1 MRIAVQYLGLKLM
14 VTGLAWDER
23 CMWHDTGVYF
33 GPHEGNMWVEPFE
46 HPENAQSKRRI
57 KNLLDASGLND
68 YLTTV
73 DFRPASETDVL
84 KVHTHE
90 YFEDVRKISDA
101 GGGNLARRLG
111 ATRIGPG
118 GLNLALLAAGGA
130 IGAVKVVLD
139 GIVNNAYA
147 LVRPP
152 GHHAE
157 PGEAMG
163 FCVFSNAAMA
173 AMYALEE
180 RGLDRVALV
189 DWDVH
194 HGNGTQA
201 VFWQDPRA
209 LTISIHQDNCFP
221 PGSGGVEQNGAGDGV
236 GTVINI
242 PLPPGSGEAAYLA
255 AFDRVILPALSLYRP
270 QLIIVPCGFDAG
282 FHDPL
287 GRMMLTSE
295 SFRKLAARI
304 QSAAVELCD
313 GKLVLTHEGGYA
325 PHTVPF
331 HCLAVLE
338 QLSGT
343 RTEVVDPYCH
353 VAESEFSQNLLP
365 HQEHAVAR
373 AERLISELPG

>member
-1 MRIAVQYLGLKLM
+1 
-14 VTGLAWDER
+14 
-23 CMWHDTGVYF
+23 MWHDAGLYF
-33 GPHEGNMWVEPFE
+33 GPHEGNPWVEPIE
-46 HPENAQSKRRI
+46 NLENAQGKRRI
-57 KNLLDASGLND
+57 KNLLDASGLTE
-68 YLTTV
+68 YLIAV
-73 DFRPASETDVL
+73 DFKPASETDVL

-90 YFEDVRKISDA
+90 YLEYVRKISNA

-118 GLNLALLAAGGA
+118 GLDLALLAAGGT

-139 GIVNNAYA
+139 GKVNNAYA

-173 AMYALEE
+173 AMYALVE
-180 RGLDRVALV
+180 RSLDRVALV

-201 VFWQDPRA
+201 IFWEDPRA
-209 LTISIHQDNCFP
+209 LVISIHQDNCFP
-221 PGSGGVEQNGAGDGV
+221 PGSGRVEQNGAGDGV

-255 AFDRVILPALSLYRP
+255 AFDRVVLPALNIYRP

-295 SFRKLAARI
+295 SFRQLAARI
-304 QSAAVELCD
+304 QSAAAELCD

-338 QLSGT
+338 QLSEI
-343 RTEVVDPYCH
+343 RTEVVDPYDH
-353 VAESEFSQNLLP
+353 VAESAAKQKLLP
-365 HQEHAVAR
+365 HQEQAVAR
-373 AERLISELPG
+373 AELLISELPGYKS